1 MASDCTGTLTLRCRE
16 REAEVWEEGVWVC
29 VRCPHS
35 DVEEEQGVDD
45 VQRQAVAAPDV
56 GVVRQGEQEGGEV
69 AAQAGVGG
77 KRNAPLGP
85 RGRVHAW
92 GERRA
97 CLFLFLFLFFFKVVI

>member
-1 MASDCTGTLTLRCRE
+1 M
-16 REAEVWEEGVWVC
+16 WEEGVWVC

-69 AAQAGVGG
+69 ARQAGGG
-77 KRNAPLGP
+77 
-85 RGRVHAW
+85 
-92 GERRA
+92 
-97 CLFLFLFLFFFKVVI
+97 